1 MRHALPFRA
10 YALIMFQSTHPAR
23 GATDRFNAG
32 DTAALQFQS
41 THPARGATDAMYEV
55 LTAPVFQSTHPAR
68 GATSALIKDGQ
79 NAGIS
84 IHAPREGCDQKVLT
98 VLRVAVEI
106 SIHAPREG
114 CDATGLT
121 QANIA
126 ERFQS
131 THPARGATGD
141 HRDGRRA
148 GAISIH
154 APREGCDRMG
164 AHTQSDGRYFNP
176 RTPRGVRPASAL

>member
-1 MRHALPFRA
+1 
-10 YALIMFQSTHPAR
+10 
-23 GATDRFNAG
+23 
-32 DTAALQFQS
+32 
-41 THPARGATDAMYEV
+41 MYEV

-114 CDATGLT
+114 CDEALNAWMGPSA
-121 QANIA
+121 Q
-126 ERFQS
+126 FQS
-131 THPARGATGD
+131 THPARGAT
-141 HRDGRRA
+141 RQRRYTSNCPVGFQSTHPA
-148 GAISIH
+148 RGATQEQVTAMEEKLAISIH
-154 APREGCDRMG
+154 APREGCDSKLYQRAG
-164 AHTQSDGRYFNP
+164 SLLGSICLFAQGEE
-176 RTPRGVRPASAL
+176 G

>member
-1 MRHALPFRA
+1 
-10 YALIMFQSTHPAR
+10 
-23 GATDRFNAG
+23 
-32 DTAALQFQS
+32 
-41 THPARGATDAMYEV
+41 MYEV

-114 CDATGLT
+114 CDCYTVADF
-121 QANIA
+121 AA
-126 ERFQS
+126 E
-131 THPARGATGD
+131 HP
-141 HRDGRRA
+141 
-148 GAISIH
+148 ISIH
-154 APREGCDRMG
+154 APREGCDMSTSFGTEDAR
-164 AHTQSDGRYFNP
+164 
-176 RTPRGVRPASAL
+176 

>member
-1 MRHALPFRA
+1 
-10 YALIMFQSTHPAR
+10 
-23 GATDRFNAG
+23 
-32 DTAALQFQS
+32 
-41 THPARGATDAMYEV
+41 MYEV

-154 APREGCDRMG
+154 APREGCD
-164 AHTQSDGRYFNP
+164 
-176 RTPRGVRPASAL
+176 L